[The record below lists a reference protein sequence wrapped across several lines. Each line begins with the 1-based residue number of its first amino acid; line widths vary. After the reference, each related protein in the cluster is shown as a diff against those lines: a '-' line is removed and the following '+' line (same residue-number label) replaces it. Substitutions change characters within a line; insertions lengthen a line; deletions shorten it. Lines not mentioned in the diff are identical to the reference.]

1 MEKGRILLLGI
12 IACVMLFN
20 KIYMTLNS
28 TTIIWLYHSDYWIQ
42 AFIDIT
48 PHLVAYSTALVLV
61 VFVIVSVRR
70 RMRENGETMTLEHLR
85 ELAFIALAL
94 ALFALPW
101 TIVLVSSTI
110 EDFIDPEPWDPDG
123 VLTQGLLNA
132 LDQATGILAFSVIAF
147 ISWRAYK
154 RGSVE
159 TAHRLRRGR
168 VLALLLIALVM
179 QSSNILYGYGW
190 VRYHQI
196 YPWGRATGWDSLYNS
211 PFWFYFYGLLSCA
224 ILGWFIHTW
233 YRMRTE
239 DRSMSHGQFQELAVI
254 SIGLLLLSVPIY
266 LNELRYYIDQYILS
280 DPPGWGE
287 AFEAMRF
294 YYRLSLLFSFLA
306 YLIIGLLAMRR
317 YKRTMPIDVVPL
329 EEPALPPPT
338 NAPDDRLLNKD

>member
-1 MEKGRILLLGI
+1 
-12 IACVMLFN
+12 MLFHR
-20 KIYMTLNS
+20 IYFTLNS
-28 TTIIWLYHSDYWIQ
+28 TTYIWLYHSDYWIQ

-48 PHLVAYSTALVLV
+48 PELVAYSTAFVLV
-61 VFVIVSVRR
+61 VFVVVHVRR
-70 RMRENGETMTLEHLR
+70 KMRENGETMTLEHLR

-94 ALFALPW
+94 ALLALPW

-132 LDQATGILAFSVIAF
+132 LGQAAGILAYTVIAF
-147 ISWRAYK
+147 FSWRAYK

-159 TAHRLRRGR
+159 ADHRLRRGR

-179 QSSNILYGYGW
+179 VSSSIVYHYGG

-196 YPWGRATGWDSLYNS
+196 YPWSNETGWDLLYNS

-224 ILGWFIHTW
+224 LLAWLIHTW
-233 YRMRTE
+233 NRMRI
-239 DRSMSHGQFQELAVI
+239 DDKSMSHEQLRELAVI

-266 LNELRYYIDQYILS
+266 LNELRNYIDNYILS

-287 AFEAMRF
+287 AFEAMLF
-294 YYRLSLLFSFLA
+294 YSRLSLLFTFCA

-317 YKRTMPIDVVPL
+317 YERTMPIDVVPM
-329 EEPALPPPT
+329 EGPALPPPT
-338 NAPDDRLLNKD
+338 DAPDDRSLHDD